1 MKIEFEK
8 DIVGFQE
15 ARKLKMIL
23 EHYAHSDATD
33 KPTLLLIESVL
44 EQIHIFISDP
54 KFETLAKDTST
65 DDETYRL
72 LEDSQTIF
80 SRLIASLRATI
91 GPTRKEIL
99 LSKQRRELLERA
111 ERAES
116 MAFDALAETVEIA
129 RERDVLENKLKQPQ
143 ADAPD

>member
-44 EQIHIFISDP
+44 EQIESFISDP
-54 KFETLAKDTST
+54 KFESLTKDTSI
-65 DDETYRL
+65 DDSAYRL
-72 LEDSQTIF
+72 QEDSLTF
-80 SRLIASLRATI
+80 LSRLIASLRSII
-91 GPTRKEIL
+91 GPTKKEML
-99 LSKQRRELLERA
+99 LSKQRQELLERA

-116 MAFDALAETVEIA
+116 MAFDALAETVGIA
-129 RERDVLENKLKQPQ
+129 RERDGLQNKIKQQ
-143 ADAPD
+143 EQESD

>member
-33 KPTLLLIESVL
+33 KSTLLLIESVL
-44 EQIHIFISDP
+44 EQIQGFISDP
-54 KFETLAKDTST
+54 KFETLAKDTSI
-65 DDETYRL
+65 DDEAYRL
-72 LEDSQTIF
+72 VEDSQTIF
-80 SRLIASLRATI
+80 SRLIASLRAVI
-91 GPTRKEIL
+91 GPTRKEML
-99 LSKQRRELLERA
+99 LSKQRQELLERA

-129 RERDVLENKLKQPQ
+129 RERDALQNKLKQSQ
-143 ADAPD
+143 ENAPD